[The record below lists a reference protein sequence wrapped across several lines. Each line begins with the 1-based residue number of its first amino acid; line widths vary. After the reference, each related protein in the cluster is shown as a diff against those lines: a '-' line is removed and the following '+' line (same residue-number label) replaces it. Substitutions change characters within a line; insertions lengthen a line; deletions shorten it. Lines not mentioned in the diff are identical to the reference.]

1 MYVIVRLGWLAAP
14 LFLFRLNRQKAICR
28 VQLFYIRRCV
38 YSLLLCMFGCW
49 DAYTYEKERT
59 GKRVCWSTGGE
70 RDDNDYSERER
81 KYCLGQQQLM
91 TDDIFTLFPTPA
103 SPKLFLSSSSSFF
116 SGVNLGYI
124 YDVRVSLY
132 INGKSTLI
140 ISFVSPAA
148 ISETQWRRIARK
160 KKEEIWIK
168 RRRWEIF
175 VYSLKI

>member
-1 MYVIVRLGWLAAP
+1 
-14 LFLFRLNRQKAICR
+14 
-28 VQLFYIRRCV
+28 
-38 YSLLLCMFGCW
+38 
-49 DAYTYEKERT
+49 
-59 GKRVCWSTGGE
+59 
-70 RDDNDYSERER
+70 
-81 KYCLGQQQLM
+81 M

-103 SPKLFLSSSSSFF
+103 SPKLFLSTSSSFF

-160 KKEEIWIK
+160 KRRRDMDQKEEMRDIRLFIENLNK
-168 RRRWEIF
+168 VVRF
-175 VYSLKI
+175 LCKKKSLPNAGQQPIRV